1 MKALKLNAAVSSSIT
16 SENILL
22 INNKAWLQL
31 EKRLNRSKFRSRFK
45 LGKPEIEYLQSR
57 GMDIVQTHAF
67 DFIRQRLAPSM
78 PRNDGKQTPMKGHP
92 VFIAQH
98 ATGTCCR
105 TCLRKWH
112 GIQEGTELT
121 DRQIQYVVSILM
133 RWILANAQITE
144 GVKP

>member
-1 MKALKLNAAVSSSIT
+1 MKAFKPNAAVSSSTT
-16 SENILL
+16 SENIFL
-22 INNKAWLQL
+22 INDKAWL
-31 EKRLNRSKFRSRFK
+31 RLKGRLCRSKFRSRFK
-45 LGKPEIEYLQSR
+45 LGKSEIEYLQTR
-57 GMDIVQTHAF
+57 GMDIIQTHAF

-112 GIQEGTELT
+112 GIPEGTELT
-121 DRQIQYVVSILM
+121 GNQIQYVVSLLM
-133 RWILANAQITE
+133 RWISENAQITE
-144 GVKP
+144 GEKP